1 MKKIILLTL
10 VLSILKIGIAQNI
23 TVSPTTFNENDEI
36 TITLTG
42 VTWNPSDVYLWAWY
56 FDINDNF
63 VGNSPV
69 TGNNFDSSPAAAQFT
84 NQGAGVYT
92 YTFTPSTFYN
102 ATGIGRIGIIGKSQ
116 DGSSQTSD
124 FLFEVGDFQATLNT
138 PAENS
143 FTILPSGGNLNISAS
158 NTNGNASYKLFA
170 NETEITAAANSST
183 TNFSYTDT
191 GIISNKNYDLEVTQA
206 GTTIT
211 KSFSVVVNPGTNN
224 ESVPAN
230 LDLGINY
237 DPSDATKATLV
248 IDAPLKDFVYVAGTF
263 NDWQPNSDYAMKRDG
278 DRFWVEIENLVP
290 GEIYTYQYWVVD
302 ETPIANAPTLV
313 KTSDPFSTVVL
324 SPFDDPFIP
333 ITSYPNLPAY
343 PTGQE
348 REVTLLQ
355 TDQEYNWQVENFIPP
370 VEEDLIVY
378 EVLIR
383 DFDAGRNY
391 QDLIDRIGYF
401 KSLNINAIE
410 LMPVME
416 FEGNESWGYNTAF
429 HMALDKYYGTEA
441 KFKEFIDLCHQNGIA
456 VILDI
461 ALNHAYGRNPM
472 VRMWM
477 DDPDGDGWGGPNT
490 ENPYFN
496 TTPRH
501 SYSVGSDFNH
511 DSQFTKDYTKRVI
524 KHWIED
530 FKIDGFRW
538 DLTKGFTQVC
548 TGSNEGCTNAYQQ
561 DRVDILKEYADY
573 SWLLDPEHYV
583 IFEHLG
589 TANEEKEWAN
599 YRLNEGKGVMMW
611 GKMTDPYSQLLMSF
625 SDNSNINGIGHKSR
639 TQFSGPRVIGYPE
652 SHDEERIMYRAT
664 QFGDNTNASHNVREL
679 DVALSRMSAIGAF
692 SLLVPGPKMVWHFA
706 DLGMDDSIW
715 TCSDGVTVNVGDDG
729 CKLAT
734 KPQPQW
740 TENWLG
746 DNDRSQIYADW
757 ARMINI
763 KINEAVFEGDYTI
776 SSGNLTPR
784 IDIFDTSI
792 PTSELRNVVVLA
804 NFDNI
809 VRNVDTNFPIS
820 GTWYD
825 LMDNTGNSTFS
836 GFNITLQPG
845 EFKIF
850 GNQPS
855 TLNVENFSS
864 EASFS
869 IYPNPANNSFKT
881 NKEISKLEI
890 FDITGKL
897 VKSFEGNSSQNE
909 DYNISDLSK
918 GVYLIKI
925 QDKNK
930 ATSTSKLIK
939 I

>member
-804 NFDNI
+804 NFEAI
-809 VRNVDTNFPIS
+809 LCVMLIPI
-820 GTWYD
+820 
-825 LMDNTGNSTFS
+825 FQ
-836 GFNITLQPG
+836 F
-845 EFKIF
+845 
-850 GNQPS
+850 
-855 TLNVENFSS
+855 
-864 EASFS
+864 
-869 IYPNPANNSFKT
+869 
-881 NKEISKLEI
+881 LELGM
-890 FDITGKL
+890 T
-897 VKSFEGNSSQNE
+897 
-909 DYNISDLSK
+909 
-918 GVYLIKI
+918 
-925 QDKNK
+925 
-930 ATSTSKLIK
+930 
-939 I
+939 